1 MQDLEEYRYLSTE
14 LRHLIIDTV
23 LNANSGHLGMPLG
36 MADIATV
43 LFKDFLHFDPNEPTH
58 PLRDRFILSCGHG
71 SSLLYSILYLCGYE
85 GININDLKNFRQL
98 NSNTPG
104 HPEFNKNLGIETT
117 TGPLGQ
123 GIANAVGMAIE
134 QKKLKA
140 IFKDY
145 DELDYKIYVFA
156 SDGDVMEG
164 ISHEALSFAGTNK
177 LSNLIIFL
185 DNNKITIDGPLSKSC
200 TENYEERF
208 KSYNFYVQT
217 INGHDF
223 DEIKTAISNSVI
235 SDKPSII
242 ICNTIIGRGIVDWE
256 GTSKIHGSIPSRYTL
271 KNLNF
276 DKQLNIE
283 KTTQNTDPDDTLDT
297 FYNCDENNDYKNND
311 YQNYTA
317 INSVNNWDDFFVQ
330 QDALNTW
337 RSFCKKGI
345 KKFSSL
351 YYLENKIK
359 KLKNESNISNCIKDS
374 YEIDLSDNIYQ
385 TLSTKEC
392 FNKILNLAKSDN
404 LIGGS
409 ADLTSSNGT
418 KSKNMQDFSSENYSG
433 NYINYGIRE
442 HAMGAIIN
450 GINAGGIFR
459 AFSGTFLSF
468 SDYMRPAIRLA
479 ALMNINSIFVFS
491 HDSIFIGHDGPTHQP
506 IEQLDSL
513 RLIPNL
519 NVWRPCDYQETLE
532 SFKCILRSESPSAL
546 ILSRQK
552 IKNSHQYGNIDS
564 LLAVPCG
571 GYIISDFDDKVENSN
586 GDVINYTNVES
597 FKKFN
602 KKILCL
608 NPHIK
613 KIILVATGSEVHLCF
628 EIKEFLSKFGLHVRI
643 VSIPCFEIFEQQ
655 PKEYKE
661 KLLNY
666 YNSLNVFI
674 EASTGMCFYKYV
686 KKSER
691 DFVVNL
697 NSFGKSASEKD
708 LRNEFAF
715 DPLSISN
722 DIIQKAFL

>member
-36 MADIATV
+36 MADVATV
-43 LFKDFLHFDPNEPTH
+43 LFKDFLNFDPKEPTH
-58 PLRDRFILSCGHG
+58 PLRDRFVLSCGHG
-71 SSLLYSILYLCGYE
+71 SSLLYSILYLCGYD

-98 NSNTPG
+98 NSKTPG
-104 HPEFNKNLGIETT
+104 HPEFNKKLGIETT

-134 QKKLKA
+134 QKKLQD

-145 DELDYKIYVFA
+145 DGLDYKIYVFA
-156 SDGDVMEG
+156 SDGDMMEG

-177 LSNLIIFL
+177 LSSLIIFL

-208 KSYNFYVQT
+208 ESYGFYVQT

-223 DEIKTAISNSVI
+223 DEIKTAISNSVT

-242 ICNTIIGRGIVDWE
+242 ICNTIIGRGVVDWE
-256 GTSKIHGSIPSRYTL
+256 GTSKIHGSIPTRDTL

-276 DKQLNIE
+276 DKPLDVE
-283 KTTQNTDPDDTLDT
+283 KKPQNQDSEDPLDT
-297 FYNCDENNDYKNND
+297 FNNWNKTHD

-330 QDALNTW
+330 QDALNAW
-337 RSFCKKGI
+337 RKFYKKSLE
-345 KKFSSL
+345 KFSSL
-351 YYLENKIK
+351 YYLESKIK
-359 KLKNESNISNCIKDS
+359 KLKDESNLSNCIKDS
-374 YEIDLSDNIYQ
+374 YEIDLSDNQYQ
-385 TLSTKEC
+385 PLSTKEC
-392 FNKILNLAKSDN
+392 FNRVLNLVNSDK

-418 KSKNMQDFSSENYSG
+418 KSKNMQDFSSENYGG

-450 GINAGGIFR
+450 GINTGEIFR

-468 SDYMRPAIRLA
+468 ADYMRPAIRLA

-506 IEQLDSL
+506 VEQLDSL

-532 SFKCILRSESPSAL
+532 CFKYILRSESPSAL

-552 IKNSHQYGNIDS
+552 IRNSHQYGNIDS

-571 GYIISDFDDKVENSN
+571 GYIISDFNDKVENSN
-586 GDVINYTNVES
+586 ADVVNYSNIES

-602 KKILCL
+602 KKILYL
-608 NPHIK
+608 NPHIR
-613 KIILVATGSEVHLCF
+613 KIILVASGSEVHLCF
-628 EIKEFLSKFGLHVRI
+628 EIKEFLSEFGLHVRI

-655 PKEYKE
+655 SKEYKE
-661 KLLNY
+661 RLLDY
-666 YNSLNVFI
+666 PNSLNVFI

-722 DIIQKAFL
+722 DIIQKVFL